1 MGTRA
6 SNFEEIAFAL
16 FQALNPGKKLSR
28 EQIPYKQLRGL
39 VGELV
44 SDHRIQ
50 HIIDSPSH
58 HPFTSN
64 GKFFNKRSVMFSISN
79 NSTLNGEERNG
90 SSTLDVSDDSSSRI
104 SFEESFSTRS
114 KSMLRSMT
122 SSRKMLSASRVPR
135 QARGMMQI
143 RARRRKASYTP
154 RFTSFEC
161 TEEELRS
168 GFSSFHEKLL
178 DTCATSIE
186 CYHVIINS
194 LNNFFTHNT
203 WTNNVERLVNE
214 FMHDNVLMSCA
225 ELGAKYDRCGE
236 SGDGG
241 RRLREYELMALLEIR
256 LLGENCAAA
265 VEESDVLNKLRFIYF
280 AGDLQRLRDFLDE
293 TISDQFA
300 HVKPLVVTRIYEE
313 LCMKLPFDLQI
324 YAREESKDTEGEF
337 ELESAAVLQRRAG
350 QAESL
355 DRLINGDD
363 SDESLDCPPANAS
376 YIERHRTSATE
387 RSSRHPYKSKNESW
401 EGPSES
407 KADRHQLVRR
417 SFSVP
422 ETPES
427 KMKKKRP
434 PPNGSSRRSRPLIA
448 VLKKSDE
455 RLTEG
460 TSKPSSSGV
469 GLLMKYAKK
478 KTASSQ
484 ISFSPNS
491 FLPTPP
497 QQSSPS
503 TGRPP
508 TRSQSSNVVRIN
520 ENQLDLQTAVVAV
533 RDR

>member
-1 MGTRA
+1 MLTELAIAVSDVRA
-6 SNFEEIAFAL
+6 CR
-16 FQALNPGKKLSR
+16 LNPGKKLSR

-44 SDHRIQ
+44 
-50 HIIDSPSH
+50 
-58 HPFTSN
+58 
-64 GKFFNKRSVMFSISN
+64 SN

-387 RSSRHPYKSKNESW
+387 RSSRHPYKSQHSAAYVL
-401 EGPSES
+401 S
-407 KADRHQLVRR
+407 KILYYR
-417 SFSVP
+417 
-422 ETPES
+422 
-427 KMKKKRP
+427 
-434 PPNGSSRRSRPLIA
+434 
-448 VLKKSDE
+448 
-455 RLTEG
+455 
-460 TSKPSSSGV
+460 
-469 GLLMKYAKK
+469 
-478 KTASSQ
+478 
-484 ISFSPNS
+484 
-491 FLPTPP
+491 
-497 QQSSPS
+497 
-503 TGRPP
+503 
-508 TRSQSSNVVRIN
+508 
-520 ENQLDLQTAVVAV
+520 
-533 RDR
+533 RDRGYVLCANIRKETSIRQIDILGLPCVPFFVLAAVFLVFPFNGIFTIVYNSKQAGNRSGLG